1 MVAPVSGAGG
11 VAGIGGI
18 TSSQAP
24 EPTQP
29 GFVEKVGGALESVS
43 EAERHADALVQDVAA
58 GGDTSVHELMVATTK
73 ATLNVELL
81 VELRNKA
88 IEAYQDVMRMQV

>member
-1 MVAPVSGAGG
+1 MVAPVSGTG
-11 VAGIGGI
+11 GIGGI
-18 TSSQAP
+18 RGISAAPAP
-24 EPTQP
+24 EQTQP
-29 GFVEKVGGALESVS
+29 GFAAKVGGALESVS
-43 EAERHADALVQDVAA
+43 EAERQADALARDVAA

-73 ATLNVELL
+73 ATLSVELL

>member
-1 MVAPVSGAGG
+1 MVAPVSGTG
-11 VAGIGGI
+11 GIGGI
-18 TSSQAP
+18 QGIAAT
-24 EPTQP
+24 PTTERAES
-29 GFVEKVGGALESVS
+29 GFAEKVGGALESVS
-43 EAERHADALVQDVAA
+43 EAERHADALARDVAA

-73 ATLNVELL
+73 ATLSVELL